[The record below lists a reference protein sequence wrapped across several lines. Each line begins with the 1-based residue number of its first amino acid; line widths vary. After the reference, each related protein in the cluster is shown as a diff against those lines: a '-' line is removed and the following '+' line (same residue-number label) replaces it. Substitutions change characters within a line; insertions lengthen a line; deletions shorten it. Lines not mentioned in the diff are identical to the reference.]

1 MAVHK
6 TKHLNTCS
14 SVVYEVTLPYL
25 LHLSEVVFD
34 MVFCTVYFTVVSCH
48 FKSVGETYFKH
59 NEPPHV
65 SVL

>member
-25 LHLSEVVFD
+25 LYLSEVVFET
-34 MVFCTVYFTVVSCH
+34 VFCTVHLTVVSCH